1 LLLDTFFFSFLML
14 TNVNFVFDMMSKSIS
29 AAGAAKPVLHDL
41 NLRVTREGS
50 GSYVYPNGLTAPD
63 TNNNIEKVR
72 CVTIATLCAI
82 LHQVHVLVRF
92 VAAL

>member
-1 LLLDTFFFSFLML
+1 ML
-14 TNVNFVFDMMSKSIS
+14 TNVNSVFDMMFTSTS

-63 TNNNIEKVR
+63 TNNNIEKVH
-72 CVTIATLCAI
+72 CITILTLCTSLTL
-82 LHQVHVLVRF
+82 LHLVHELLVVQF
-92 VAAL
+92 VASSP